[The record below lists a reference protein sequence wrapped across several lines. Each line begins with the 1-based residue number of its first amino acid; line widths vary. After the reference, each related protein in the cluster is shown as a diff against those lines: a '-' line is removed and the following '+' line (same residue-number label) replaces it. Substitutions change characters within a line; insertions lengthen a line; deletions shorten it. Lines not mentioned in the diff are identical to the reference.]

1 MSLRTVIPVDYFNPR
16 PPRPQL
22 LRPLCAC
29 FARWAQIPKNL
40 RLVAVPL
47 FEIYDNPQ
55 KYGPIIASI
64 PQLLSRFQFVLAG
77 GGGAGAGA
85 AMPAGMP
92 APGGLPQTAA
102 AAAGPAQG
110 QVPPHLQTQGSWQQQ
125 GATVQQLQ
133 PQGSWQQ
140 QQVPVMQP
148 PPQQQQYQGVPQQY
162 QQPAGA
168 DGNFTVDFD
177 E

>member
-110 QVPPHLQTQGSWQQQ
+110 QLPPHLQTQGSWQQQ
-125 GATVQQLQ
+125 
-133 PQGSWQQ
+133 
-140 QQVPVMQP
+140 QVPVLQQ